1 MKFNNCLRSKMLI
14 FAMVGLT
21 GIVRANQHFLPVSNT
36 GVLCWI
42 IIRNVTIDGVQ
53 LQNEDEIG
61 VFDGGVCVGAV
72 VYAGTYPMSCSAILQ
87 FVSPNGDTLEGAK
100 RGNTMVFKVF
110 QKLSGMEI
118 NATPSLSS
126 GGHFGDILT
135 VVETLEAS
143 TGSPV
148 KDKEDTGLP
157 RDFGLVQNCP
167 NPFNPSTTIQYQI
180 PKTHWTRICIYD
192 IMGHKVRTLV
202 DDIIQAGIYKIS
214 WNGCDDRGSRVN
226 SGPYFVRIQAG
237 SYTNTKKMLLVN

>member
-1 MKFNNCLRSKMLI
+1 MLI
-14 FAMVGLT
+14 FAMVGLM
-21 GIVRANQHFLPVSNT
+21 GIVRANQHFVPLKPT
-36 GVLCWI
+36 GDFCWI

-72 VYAGTYPMSCSAILQ
+72 VYAGTYAMSCAAILQ
-87 FVSPNGDTLEGAK
+87 FVSFTNGDTLEGAK
-100 RGNTMVFKVF
+100 QGNTMVFKVF
-110 QKLSGMEI
+110 QKLSGMEV
-118 NATPSLSS
+118 NSTPSLSS

-157 RDFGLVQNCP
+157 RDFGLLQNCP
-167 NPFNPSTTIQYQI
+167 NPFNPSTTIRYQI
-180 PKTHWTRICIYD
+180 PKTHRTRICIYD

-202 DDIIQAGIYKIS
+202 DDIIQAGRYKIS

-237 SYTNTKKMLLVN
+237 SYTNTRKMLLVN

>member
-1 MKFNNCLRSKMLI
+1 MLI
-14 FAMVGLT
+14 VALVGLI
-21 GIVRANQHFLPVSNT
+21 GIVHANQHFVPVNNT

-42 IIRNVTIDGVQ
+42 IFVNASIDGVE
-53 LQNEDEIG
+53 LQIGDEIG
-61 VFDGGVCVGAV
+61 VFDDSVCVGSV
-72 VYAGTYPMSCSAILQ
+72 MFAGTYPMSCAAILQ

-110 QKLSGMEI
+110 QKLSGREM
-118 NATPSLSS
+118 NGTPYISS
-126 GGHFGDILT
+126 GGNFGDILT
-135 VVETLEAS
+135 VVENLAAS

-148 KDKEDTGLP
+148 EGEDDTGLP
-157 RDFGLVQNCP
+157 RDFGLLQNCP

-180 PKTHWTRICIYD
+180 PRTHYTRICIYD

-202 DDIIQAGIYKIS
+202 DDIIQAGRHNIS
-214 WNGCDDRGSRVN
+214 WNGRNDRGTRVN